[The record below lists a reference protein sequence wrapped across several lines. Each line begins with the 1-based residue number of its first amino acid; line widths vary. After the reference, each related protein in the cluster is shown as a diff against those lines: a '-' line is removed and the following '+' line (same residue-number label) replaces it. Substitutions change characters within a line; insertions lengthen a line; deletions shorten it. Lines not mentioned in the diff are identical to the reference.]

1 RYGEVEDVEAILSS
15 GVDANHQDA
24 HGNTALHLSCANGHK
39 EVIKALIKA
48 GASHLPNGAGNR
60 PLQWAVQN
68 KHDECVRTL
77 MELYPESSQMNVLD
91 KNGFGK
97 SSLTDA
103 FRTGD
108 AEMVKMVLNHKS
120 AEEDI
125 LLQQSSLSKDK
136 KRSNKGVSSKPINKK
151 GGVSGGGGDE
161 AGEEGEDGGDDD
173 GPSITHEL
181 GFGIGES
188 APGAASPGSDGGSG
202 SNADE
207 GEEDDDEEKRK
218 KRRGKRFLVRE
229 LPIRNP
235 DECFGDDAR
244 EDTTGLNLWAA
255 AVVLARW
262 VASPA
267 VISRLEG
274 KTVLELGAGCGAG

>member
-1 RYGEVEDVEAILSS
+1 MCWFYPSDSFESFLFLSKTKRI
-15 GVDANHQDA
+15 Q
-24 HGNTALHLSCANGHK
+24 
-39 EVIKALIKA
+39 
-48 GASHLPNGAGNR
+48 
-60 PLQWAVQN
+60 
-68 KHDECVRTL
+68 
-77 MELYPESSQMNVLD
+77 
-91 KNGFGK
+91 
-97 SSLTDA
+97 A
-103 FRTGD
+103 FKTGD

-125 LLQQSSLSKDK
+125 LLQESSLSKDK
-136 KRSNKGVSSKPINKK
+136 KKKKEKKTGVSSKPINNENN
-151 GGVSGGGGDE
+151 SGGGG
-161 AGEEGEDGGDDD
+161 GGDDDTHGD

-181 GFGIGES
+181 GFGVVLPPPS
-188 APGAASPGSDGGSG
+188 SG
-202 SNADE
+202 SYSAFSSSGGDGNNNNNNNKSDNPKADKHDE
-207 GEEDDDEEKRK
+207 DQDDDDDEL
-218 KRRGKRFLVRE
+218 KRRENGVRFLLRE

-267 VISRLEG
+267 IVSRLEG

>member
-1 RYGEVEDVEAILSS
+1 M
-15 GVDANHQDA
+15 
-24 HGNTALHLSCANGHK
+24 
-39 EVIKALIKA
+39 
-48 GASHLPNGAGNR
+48 PNGYKKPKTRPAG
-60 PLQWAVQN
+60 LTFQET
-68 KHDECVRTL
+68 DDGC
-77 MELYPESSQMNVLD
+77 
-91 KNGFGK
+91 GFLFFFATK
-97 SSLTDA
+97 WHQA
-103 FRTGD
+103 FKTGD

-136 KRSNKGVSSKPINKK
+136 KEKKKQKGVSSKPINQKAAAAA
-151 GGVSGGGGDE
+151 GGEGE
-161 AGEEGEDGGDDD
+161 GEEEGQEGDVGD

-181 GFGIGES
+181 GFGIGDGV
-188 APGAASPGSDGGSG
+188 ATAVASGGGGGGGSAAQ
-202 SNADE
+202 ADHADKVDLD
-207 GEEDDDEEKRK
+207 DDDEDGERRK
-218 KRRGKRFLVRE
+218 KRQRVSFRLRE

-262 VASPA
+262 VASPEI
-267 VISRLEG
+267 VSRLKG

>member
-1 RYGEVEDVEAILSS
+1 MFRETDD
-15 GVDANHQDA
+15 GV
-24 HGNTALHLSCANGHK
+24 
-39 EVIKALIKA
+39 
-48 GASHLPNGAGNR
+48 GAAP
-60 PLQWAVQN
+60 
-68 KHDECVRTL
+68 C
-77 MELYPESSQMNVLD
+77 
-91 KNGFGK
+91 FI
-97 SSLTDA
+97 A
-103 FRTGD
+103 FQQYQAFKTGD

-136 KRSNKGVSSKPINKK
+136 KKAKTGVSSKPINKK
-151 GGVSGGGGDE
+151 AGGGAEEGDE
-161 AGEEGEDGGDDD
+161 EGRDGDADD

-181 GFGIGES
+181 GFGIGEGIV
-188 APGAASPGSDGGSG
+188 ATASDGSAAQPG
-202 SNADE
+202 E
-207 GEEDDDEEKRK
+207 KEEDDDDDDDEKRK
-218 KRRGKRFLVRE
+218 KEKGVRFRLRE

-262 VASPA
+262 VASPEI
-267 VISRLEG
+267 VSRLEG

>member
-1 RYGEVEDVEAILSS
+1 M
-15 GVDANHQDA
+15 Q
-24 HGNTALHLSCANGHK
+24 
-39 EVIKALIKA
+39 
-48 GASHLPNGAGNR
+48 
-60 PLQWAVQN
+60 
-68 KHDECVRTL
+68 
-77 MELYPESSQMNVLD
+77 
-91 KNGFGK
+91 
-97 SSLTDA
+97 A
-103 FRTGD
+103 FKTGD

-125 LLQQSSLSKDK
+125 LLQESSLSKDK
-136 KRSNKGVSSKPINKK
+136 KKKKKEAKEEAKEEANKKAGVSSEPIKSEK
-151 GGVSGGGGDE
+151 EGGGD
-161 AGEEGEDGGDDD
+161 GDGGDGDSDDGD

-181 GFGIGES
+181 GFGVSAGEGVAV
-188 APGAASPGSDGGSG
+188 APSSG
-202 SNADE
+202 SSSALSSLGGDDSNNKSDNPKADKH
-207 GEEDDDEEKRK
+207 GEDQDEDDEKLKEK
-218 KRRGKRFLVRE
+218 KNGVRFLLRE

-267 VISRLEG
+267 IVSRLEG

>member
-1 RYGEVEDVEAILSS
+1 MFVETY
-15 GVDANHQDA
+15 Q
-24 HGNTALHLSCANGHK
+24 
-39 EVIKALIKA
+39 
-48 GASHLPNGAGNR
+48 
-60 PLQWAVQN
+60 
-68 KHDECVRTL
+68 
-77 MELYPESSQMNVLD
+77 
-91 KNGFGK
+91 
-97 SSLTDA
+97 A

-136 KRSNKGVSSKPINKK
+136 KKGNKGASSKPINKK
-151 GGVSGGGGDE
+151 GGGGDE
-161 AGEEGEDGGDDD
+161 AGEEGGDDGGGED

-188 APGAASPGSDGGSG
+188 TPAAFSPSRPQDGDADSANGG
-202 SNADE
+202 NADE

-218 KRRGKRFLVRE
+218 KRKGKRFLVRE

-267 VISRLEG
+267 IVSCLEG
-274 KTVLELGAGCGAG
+274 KTVLELGAGCGAW

>member
-1 RYGEVEDVEAILSS
+1 MTSPKATGETMRCSQLLRCCARSLSRRFSFLFAASSDFVGCCFVDLKPVVCCFVET
-15 GVDANHQDA
+15 HQ
-24 HGNTALHLSCANGHK
+24 
-39 EVIKALIKA
+39 
-48 GASHLPNGAGNR
+48 
-60 PLQWAVQN
+60 
-68 KHDECVRTL
+68 
-77 MELYPESSQMNVLD
+77 
-91 KNGFGK
+91 
-97 SSLTDA
+97 A

-120 AEEDI
+120 AEEDC

-136 KRSNKGVSSKPINKK
+136 KKKSNKGVSSKPINKRA
-151 GGVSGGGGDE
+151 GGSGDGDK
-161 AGEEGEDGGDDD
+161 AGEEGGDIGGDDD

-181 GFGIGES
+181 GFGLGES
-188 APGAASPGSDGGSG
+188 TPEAVSQSSSASSGSGGGSG
-202 SNADE
+202 SNADA

-267 VISRLEG
+267 IVSRLEG
-274 KTVLELGAGCGAG
+274 KTVLELGAGCGAW

>member
-1 RYGEVEDVEAILSS
+1 ML
-15 GVDANHQDA
+15 
-24 HGNTALHLSCANGHK
+24 T
-39 EVIKALIKA
+39 
-48 GASHLPNGAGNR
+48 
-60 PLQWAVQN
+60 
-68 KHDECVRTL
+68 T
-77 MELYPESSQMNVLD
+77 VLWMPP
-91 KNGFGK
+91 KPQ
-97 SSLTDA
+97 A
-103 FRTGD
+103 FKTGD

-136 KRSNKGVSSKPINKK
+136 KKTKKEGISSKPVNSKK
-151 GGVSGGGGDE
+151 GD
-161 AGEEGEDGGDDD
+161 AGHEQDDGGNGD

-181 GFGIGES
+181 GFGIGEGEAVTS
-188 APGAASPGSDGGSG
+188 SSG
-202 SNADE
+202 SAGGDND
-207 GEEDDDEEKRK
+207 DDDEDDEETRRR
-218 KRRGKRFLVRE
+218 RRGVRFLLRE

-267 VISRLEG
+267 IVSRLEG